1 MAQASRAGQSRS
13 GPKPVPDR
21 TAPER
26 SAVGPNGLR
35 DQGQPSALV
44 TEEQRGRDQP
54 AVYGTVREEPYASS
68 LPALP
73 QDRERQGRGT
83 AAPQQVAGLTEV
95 CAGGGKVV
103 CLSLV
108 EAELAKLLGAPTED
122 VVRLTENSR
131 LLRGCGVSRHSL

>member
-1 MAQASRAGQSRS
+1 MTRS
-13 GPKPVPDR
+13 LKTVSHESVLTLSLVELPR
-21 TAPER
+21 N
-26 SAVGPNGLR
+26 VGPSGHFGFR
-35 DQGQPSALV
+35 DQGVARRRCLARKAKRRHP
-44 TEEQRGRDQP
+44 R
-54 AVYGTVREEPYASS
+54 AVYTAGREEPHALR
-68 LPALP
+68 LPALG

-122 VVRLTENSR
+122 LVLLTANSR
-131 LLRGCGVSRHSL
+131 LLRGCGAS